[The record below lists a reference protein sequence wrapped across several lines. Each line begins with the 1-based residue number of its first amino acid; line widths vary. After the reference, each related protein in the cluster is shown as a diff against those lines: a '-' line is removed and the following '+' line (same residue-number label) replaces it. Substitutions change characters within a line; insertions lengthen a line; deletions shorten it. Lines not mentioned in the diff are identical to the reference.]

1 VDFLQELLFQVGVD
15 RVTALLY
22 TAKELSDAVGM
33 SGFNDW
39 KIDEDNGN
47 ILHISLTGKWINTGI
62 QASKVERNEGD
73 YIWKTPG
80 YGEN

>member
-1 VDFLQELLFQVGVD
+1 MIGKLMK
-15 RVTALLY
+15 T
-22 TAKELSDAVGM
+22 M
-33 SGFNDW
+33 
-39 KIDEDNGN
+39 GN